1 MGHIKGQE
9 KNSYLNLQ
17 QRLDKSPQGVPA
29 SKALFEILQALFTEE
44 EAELVSKLPIN
55 FVTAEKAAKIWK
67 KTPMEAEEILDTL
80 ASKGIL
86 FDGRQ
91 DNNRTFILAPPMAGF
106 FEFSLMRTDGKFNR
120 KVLSQL
126 YYQYLNEEDDLLFAI
141 FASNTPIDRV
151 FVQEETIQPKDYS
164 LVLDYERAS
173 QIIET
178 AE

>member
-44 EAELVSKLPIN
+44 KAEFVSKLPIN

-86 FDGRQ
+86 FDGCQ
-91 DNNRTFILAPPMAGF
+91 DNNRTFILAPPMA
-106 FEFSLMRTDGKFNR
+106 
-120 KVLSQL
+120 
-126 YYQYLNEEDDLLFAI
+126 
-141 FASNTPIDRV
+141 
-151 FVQEETIQPKDYS
+151 
-164 LVLDYERAS
+164 
-173 QIIET
+173 
-178 AE
+178 